1 MCSLAALRWYACSRA
16 LECECAWRQGNDPNT
31 RAHAYT
37 GFVGAMLGPLV
48 YSSNRA
54 LLDPK
59 IAVLTA
65 PIRKAWGMSRTSV
78 PEVALSTLAY
88 TIAY

>member
-1 MCSLAALRWYACSRA
+1 
-16 LECECAWRQGNDPNT
+16 
-31 RAHAYT
+31 
-37 GFVGAMLGPLV
+37 MLGPLV